1 MAGRLGVHAVGAAS
15 GISRTVPKQAV
26 GKKREKMSK
35 HEVSME
41 MNGTTFSIETGRMAK
56 QANGSCIVRMGD
68 TMTLMTVT
76 ADKKVSDRD
85 FMPLFVEYRNK
96 TYAAGKI
103 PGGFFKREARPSERE
118 TLSCRLIDRPLRPL
132 FPKGYMHETQIVAFI
147 ISADTDFHADVLSIT
162 GASMALNLSDVP
174 FTEVLSG
181 VRVADMDGEFIINPS
196 MEQLEESTMDLIVAG
211 TDDII
216 GMIEGECLE
225 VPEERLLD
233 AIEFAHGWIR
243 KLNALQR
250 DLLAKAGA
258 KEKWEMVIPEENTEM
273 IAKVENFIAGDL
285 KEAIVV
291 KGKFERSNA
300 LKALKVK
307 VAAEFTTED
316 GTPDPEAKS
325 AFGKIEKKLMR
336 EMILSEGKRTDGR
349 DLTTVRPI
357 TIENGVLP
365 RAHGSC
371 LFTRGETQSLGTVTL
386 GSKQAEQRVEP
397 LNGEQYWSKYYLHYN
412 FPPFSV
418 GEVGRYSGTGRREI
432 GHGKLAER
440 AIRPVLPDLEDFPY
454 TIRLVSDI
462 LESNGSS
469 SMATVC
475 SCCLALMD
483 AGAPLEKKVA
493 GVAMGL
499 VKEDDRVAVLT
510 DILGVEDHLGDMDF
524 KVTGTRDGITAFQ
537 LDTKIAGL
545 SRDIMVKALTEA
557 KDARMH
563 ILDVMDESMPASRT
577 EMSPF
582 APKIETVQIPVKK
595 IGTLIGPGGKVIKRI
610 QEETGANIE
619 VDDEGM
625 VFISSTDQAG
635 GQAAMDFVVGLMAE
649 PELDKVYEGVVKTI
663 VDFGAFVEYLPG
675 KDGLLHISELEHFR
689 VGNVEDVLQ
698 LGDTIQVKLVEIDS
712 RTGKVRLSRKALL
725 PRPEGMEDAPRD
737 DHRGGGGGGGRGGR
751 GGPRGRR

>member
-1 MAGRLGVHAVGAAS
+1 
-15 GISRTVPKQAV
+15 
-26 GKKREKMSK
+26 MSK
-35 HEVSME
+35 QIVSME
-41 MNGTTFSIETGRMAK
+41 MNGTTFSLETGRMAR

-68 TMTLMTVT
+68 TMSLMTVT
-76 ADKKVSDRD
+76 ADPKPSDRD
-85 FMPLFVEYRNK
+85 FLPLFVEYRNK

-118 TLSCRLIDRPLRPL
+118 TLTCRLIDRPLRPM
-132 FPKGYMHETQIVAFI
+132 FPDGYCHETQIVAFI
-147 ISADTDFHADVLSIT
+147 ISADTDFHADTLSIT
-162 GASMALNLSDVP
+162 GASMALALSDVP
-174 FTEVLSG
+174 FHEIVSG
-181 VRVADMDGEFIINPS
+181 VRVADVEGEFIPNPTF
-196 MEQLEESTMDLIVAG
+196 EQLEESSMDLVVAG
-211 TDDII
+211 TDDVVC
-216 GMIEGECLE
+216 MIEGECLE
-225 VPEERLLD
+225 VPEDRLLD
-233 AIEFAHGWIR
+233 AIEFAHGWIK
-243 KLNALQR
+243 KLNNLQR
-250 DLLAKAGA
+250 QLLEIADNKLAKWPDPVPPVIDAA
-258 KEKWEMVIPEENTEM
+258 ISDQVKE
-273 IAKVENFIAGDL
+273 FILGDL
-285 KEAIVV
+285 RPAIVV
-291 KGKFERSNA
+291 KGKAERSAA
-300 LKALKVK
+300 LKACKDK
-307 VAAEFTTED
+307 VAAQFVDAD
-316 GTPDPEAKS
+316 GKVIGDALAALSKL
-325 AFGKIEKKLMR
+325 EKHTMR
-336 EMILSEGKRTDGR
+336 EMILTEGTRTDGR

-357 TIENGVLP
+357 TIETGVLP

-440 AIRPVLPDLEDFPY
+440 AIRPILPDLEDFPY
-454 TIRLVSDI
+454 TVRLVSDV

-483 AGAPLEKKVA
+483 AGAPVRAKVA

-499 VKEDDRVAVLT
+499 IKEGDRIAVLT

-524 KVTGTRDGITAFQ
+524 KVTGTREGITAFQ
-537 LDTKIAGL
+537 MDTKIAGL
-545 SRDIMVKALTEA
+545 AREVMVKALTDA
-557 KDARMH
+557 KQARMH
-563 ILDVMDESMPASRT
+563 ILNIMDEAMPESRA
-577 EMSPF
+577 EMSPY

-595 IGTLIGPGGKVIKRI
+595 IGALIGPGGKVIKKI
-610 QEETGANIE
+610 QEDTGATIE

-635 GQAAMDFVVGLMAE
+635 GAAAMAFVIGLMAE
-649 PELDKVYEGVVKTI
+649 PELDKVYKGVVKTI

-675 KDGLLHISELEHFR
+675 KDGLLHISELEWHR

-698 LGDTIQVKLVEIDS
+698 IGDEIEVKLVEIDS

-725 PRPEGMEDAPRD
+725 QRPEGVEDMPREE
-737 DHRGGGGGGGRGGR
+737 RRPSSGGGGRDRDR
-751 GGPRGRR
+751 GRGRR

>member
-1 MAGRLGVHAVGAAS
+1 
-15 GISRTVPKQAV
+15 
-26 GKKREKMSK
+26 MSK

-76 ADKKVSDRD
+76 ADKKPSDRD
-85 FMPLFVEYRNK
+85 FLPLFVEYRNK

-132 FPKGYMHETQIVAFI
+132 FPKKYRHETQVVAFI
-147 ISADTDFHADVLSIT
+147 ISADTEFHADTLSIT

-174 FTEVLSG
+174 FTEVVSG
-181 VRVADMDGEFIINPS
+181 VRVADIDGEFVCNPS

-233 AIEFAHGWIR
+233 AIEFAQVWIR
-243 KLNALQR
+243 KLNTLQR
-250 DLLAKAGA
+250 ELLAAAGH
-258 KEKWEMVIPEENTEM
+258 KEKWVLNLPEDNVEM
-273 IAKVENFIAGDL
+273 ADKVEAFIGGDL

-300 LKALKVK
+300 LAVIKEK
-307 VAAEFTTED
+307 VAAEFTTEE
-316 GTPDPEAKS
+316 GEADPEARE
-325 AFGKIEKKLMR
+325 ALGRVEKKLMR

-357 TIENGVLP
+357 TIECGVLP

-440 AIRPVLPDLEDFPY
+440 SIRPILPDLEDFPY

-483 AGAPLEKKVA
+483 AGAPIEKKVA

-499 VKEDDRVAVLT
+499 VKEDDRVAILT

-545 SRDIMVKALTEA
+545 SRDIMVQALNEA
-557 KDARMH
+557 RDARMH
-563 ILDVMDESMPASRT
+563 ILDVMDEAMPTFRDH
-577 EMSPF
+577 MSKY

-610 QEETGANIE
+610 QEETGATIE

-625 VFISSTDQAG
+625 VFISSTDQSS
-635 GQAAMDFVVGLMAE
+635 GQAAMEFVVGLMAE
-649 PELDKVYEGVVKTI
+649 PELDKVYDGVVKTI

-689 VGNVEDVLQ
+689 VGNVEDILQ
-698 LGDTIQVKLVEIDS
+698 VGDKIQVKLVEIDS
-712 RTGKVRLSRKALL
+712 RTGKVRLSRKVLL

-737 DHRGGGGGGGRGGR
+737 SRRGGGDRGGR

>member
-1 MAGRLGVHAVGAAS
+1 
-15 GISRTVPKQAV
+15 
-26 GKKREKMSK
+26 MSK
-35 HEVSME
+35 QTVSME
-41 MNGTTFSIETGRMAK
+41 MNGTTFSLETGRMAK

-68 TMTLMTVT
+68 TMSLMTVT
-76 ADKKVSDRD
+76 ASPKPADRD
-85 FMPLFVEYRNK
+85 FLPLFVEYRNK

-118 TLSCRLIDRPLRPL
+118 TLTCRLIDRPLRPL
-132 FPKGYMHETQIVAFI
+132 FPDGFRNEIQIVAFI
-147 ISADTDFHADVLSIT
+147 ISADTDYHADTLSIT
-162 GASMALNLSDVP
+162 GASMALALSDVP
-174 FTEVLSG
+174 FHDIVSG
-181 VRVADMDGEFIINPS
+181 VRVADVEGEFIANPTF
-196 MEQLEESTMDLIVAG
+196 EQLEESTMDLIVAG
-211 TDDII
+211 TDDVIC
-216 GMIEGECLE
+216 MIEGECLE

-233 AIEFAHGWIR
+233 AVEFAHTWVK
-243 KLNALQR
+243 KLNNLQR
-250 DLLAKAGA
+250 ELLAKADN
-258 KEKWEMVIPEENTEM
+258 KLTKWEYTPPAGVSAEVGDKVKELILPE
-273 IAKVENFIAGDL
+273 L

-291 KGKFERSNA
+291 KGKSERSAA
-300 LKALKVK
+300 LKACKVK
-307 VAAEFTTED
+307 VVEAFTDAEGNVHPDAKAALS
-316 GTPDPEAKS
+316 KL
-325 AFGKIEKKLMR
+325 EKATMR
-336 EMILSEGKRTDGR
+336 EMILTEGTRTDGR

-357 TIENGVLP
+357 TIETSVLP

-440 AIRPVLPDLEDFPY
+440 AIRPILPDLEDFPY
-454 TIRLVSDI
+454 TIRLVSDT

-475 SCCLALMD
+475 SCCLAMMD
-483 AGAPLEKKVA
+483 AGAPLRSKVA

-499 VKEDDRVAVLT
+499 IKEDDRIAVLT

-524 KVTGTRDGITAFQ
+524 KVTGTREGITAFQ

-545 SRDIMVKALTEA
+545 SREIMVKALTEA
-557 KDARMH
+557 RDARMH
-563 ILDVMDESMPASRT
+563 ILDVMDEAMPESRP
-577 EMSPF
+577 EMSQY

-595 IGTLIGPGGKVIKRI
+595 IGALIGPGGKVIKKI
-610 QEETGANIE
+610 QEDTGATIE

-649 PELDKVYEGVVKTI
+649 PELDKVYDGIVKTI

-675 KDGLLHISELEHFR
+675 KDGLLHISELEWHR

-698 LGDTIQVKLVEIDS
+698 LGDKIQVKLVEIDS

-725 PRPEGMEDAPRD
+725 PRPEGVEDNPRED
-737 DHRGGGGGGGRGGR
+737 RGPRGGGGGGGRGGDR
-751 GGPRGRR
+751 GRGRR

>member
-1 MAGRLGVHAVGAAS
+1 
-15 GISRTVPKQAV
+15 
-26 GKKREKMSK
+26 MSK

-41 MNGTTFSIETGRMAK
+41 MNGTTFSFETGRMAK
-56 QANGSCIVRMGD
+56 QANGSVVVRMGD
-68 TMTLMTVT
+68 TMSLVTVT
-76 ADKKVSDRD
+76 ADKKPSDRD
-85 FMPLFVEYRNK
+85 FLPLFVEYRNK

-103 PGGFFKREARPSERE
+103 PGGFFKREARPTERE
-118 TLSCRLIDRPLRPL
+118 TLTCRLIDRPLRPL
-132 FPKGYMHETQIVAFI
+132 FPDGYRHETQVVAFI
-147 ISADTDFHADVLSIT
+147 ISADTDFHADTLSIT
-162 GASMALNLSDVP
+162 AASMALNLSDVP
-174 FTEVLSG
+174 FPEIVSG
-181 VRVADMDGEFIINPS
+181 VRVAEVDGTFIPNPTF
-196 MEQLEESTMDLIVAG
+196 EQLEESSMDLIVAG
-211 TDDII
+211 TDEIVC
-216 GMIEGECLE
+216 MIEGECLE
-225 VPEERLLD
+225 VSEETLLN
-233 AIEFAHGWIR
+233 AIEFGHEWIR

-250 DLLAKAGA
+250 ELLSAAGH
-258 KEKWEMVIPEENTEM
+258 KEKWVLALPEKDLAMAE
-273 IAKVENFIAGDL
+273 KVEAFIGAEL

-291 KGKFERSNA
+291 KGKFERSAA
-300 LKALKVK
+300 LSAAKDKVK
-307 VAAEFTTED
+307 AEFTDED
-316 GTPDPEAKS
+316 GNPDPAAKE
-325 AFGKIEKKLMR
+325 AFGSVEKHLMR
-336 EMILSEGKRTDGR
+336 EMILSEGVRTDGR

-357 TIENGVLP
+357 TVECGVLP

-440 AIRPVLPDLEDFPY
+440 AIRPILPDLEDFPY
-454 TIRLVSDI
+454 TIRLVSDT

-475 SCCLALMD
+475 SCCMAMMD
-483 AGAPLEKKVA
+483 AGAPLQKKVA

-499 VKEDDRVAVLT
+499 VKEEERVAVLT

-537 LDTKIAGL
+537 LDTKIAGI
-545 SRDIMVKALTEA
+545 SRDIMVKALGDA
-557 KDARMH
+557 RSARMH
-563 ILDVMDESMPASRT
+563 ILDVMDEAMPEPRE
-577 EMSPF
+577 EMSQY

-595 IGTLIGPGGKVIKRI
+595 IGTLIGPGGKVIKKI
-610 QEETGANIE
+610 QEDTGATIE

-635 GQAAMDFVVGLMAE
+635 GQAAMEYVVGLMAE
-649 PELDKVYEGVVKTI
+649 PEVDKIYTGTVKTI

-698 LGDTIQVKLVEIDS
+698 VGDELEVKLVEIDS

-725 PRPEGMEDAPRD
+725 PAPEGGSDSGPRD
-737 DHRGGGGGGGRGGR
+737 DRHGGGGRDRGPRGGGRGGR
-751 GGPRGRR
+751 R

>member
-1 MAGRLGVHAVGAAS
+1 
-15 GISRTVPKQAV
+15 
-26 GKKREKMSK
+26 
-35 HEVSME
+35 ME
-41 MNGTTFSIETGRMAK
+41 MNGTTISIETGRMAK

-76 ADKKVSDRD
+76 ADKRPSDRD
-85 FMPLFVEYRNK
+85 FLPLFVEYRNK

-118 TLSCRLIDRPLRPL
+118 TLTCRLIDRPLRPL
-132 FPKGYMHETQIVAFI
+132 FPKGYRHETQVVAFI
-147 ISADTDFHADVLSIT
+147 VSADTDYHADTLSIT
-162 GASMALNLSDVP
+162 GASMALALSDVP
-174 FTEVLSG
+174 FHEILSG
-181 VRVADMDGEFIINPS
+181 VRVADIDGEFVANPS
-196 MEQLEESTMDLIVAG
+196 FEQLEESTMDLIVAG
-211 TDDII
+211 TDDIV

-250 DLLAKAGA
+250 ELLAAAGG
-258 KEKWEMVIPEENTEM
+258 KKKWDYVEPVENTDIIE
-273 IAKVENFIAGDL
+273 KVESFIGGQL
-285 KEAIVV
+285 IEAIVV
-291 KGKFERSNA
+291 KGKFERAEALTA
-300 LKALKVK
+300 LKEK

-316 GTPDPEAKS
+316 GSPDPEAKA
-325 AFGKIEKKLMR
+325 AFGKVEKKLMR
-336 EMILSEGKRTDGR
+336 EMILTEGRRTDGR

-357 TIENGVLP
+357 TIECGVLP

-440 AIRPVLPDLEDFPY
+440 AIRPVLPELEDFPY

-475 SCCLALMD
+475 SCVLALMD
-483 AGAPLEKKVA
+483 AGAPVDNKVA

-563 ILDVMDESMPASRT
+563 ILDVMDEAMPAPRE
-577 EMSPF
+577 EMSAY

-610 QEETGANIE
+610 QEETGATIE

-649 PELDKVYEGVVKTI
+649 PEVDKVYKGVVKTV

-689 VGNVEDVLQ
+689 VGNVEDVVQ
-698 LGDTIQVKLVEIDS
+698 VGDEIEVKLVEIDS

-725 PRPEGMEDAPRD
+725 PVPEGMEDSHRD
-737 DHRGGGGGGGRGGR
+737 DRRGGSGGGRGGGGRGGR
-751 GGPRGRR
+751 R